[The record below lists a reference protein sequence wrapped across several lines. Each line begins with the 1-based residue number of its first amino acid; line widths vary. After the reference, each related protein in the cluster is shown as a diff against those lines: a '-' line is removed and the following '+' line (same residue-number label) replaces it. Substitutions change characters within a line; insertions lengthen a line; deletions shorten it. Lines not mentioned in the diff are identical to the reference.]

1 MQPMASKNNLV
12 NDLRN
17 MYGIESRPDIDVAF
31 YFDTLHMGLKAVSSM
46 KDAGTWPEIEYE
58 KCNDNVDVIPRNLNL
73 LRSLQS
79 VSKDL
84 GQKIREI
91 KYRKIA
97 KTPRV
102 RVVFAILRY

>member
-12 NDLRN
+12 TDLRN

-46 KDAGTWPEIEYE
+46 KDAGTWPEIQYG
-58 KCNDNVDVIPRNLNL
+58 KCNDIVDVIPRNLNL

-79 VSKDL
+79 VSTVLHIDYDSRNL
-84 GQKIREI
+84 LPLMKISFRM
-91 KYRKIA
+91 
-97 KTPRV
+97 
-102 RVVFAILRY
+102 

>member
-1 MQPMASKNNLV
+1 MQPMESKNNLV

-46 KDAGTWPEIEYE
+46 KDAGTWPEIQYG
-58 KCNDNVDVIPRNLNL
+58 KCNDNEDMIPRNVNL

-79 VSKDL
+79 VSIESDP
-84 GQKIREI
+84 KISF
-91 KYRKIA
+91 
-97 KTPRV
+97 T
-102 RVVFAILRY
+102 ILTIRHIRHCIQMF

>member
-1 MQPMASKNNLV
+1 MQPMESKNNLV

-46 KDAGTWPEIEYE
+46 KDAGTWPEIQYE

-79 VSKDL
+79 VSKEFRP
-84 GQKIREI
+84 KNS
-91 KYRKIA
+91 
-97 KTPRV
+97 
-102 RVVFAILRY
+102 